1 MIPCKT
7 KLKTFITFLKF
18 KRASSQN
25 LNLVQLLDFLE
36 TVEDRF
42 LEIHGVLVSELKAK
56 IHDHFKITEI
66 ANNKAAF
73 NACLAKCLNRFL
85 VGALSVI
92 VKLQTSRRFVSSSS
106 SIGYD
111 AMRPRWGVEIS
122 ALWANH
128 LMVLQRYFFIQKNI
142 CNYHSFLTT
151 KMVLTSKWGR
161 ICGWQAF
168 ITELFW
174 T

>member
-56 IHDHFKITEI
+56 FYELFKIIE
-66 ANNKAAF
+66 KAT
-73 NACLAKCLNRFL
+73 KETPNRID
-85 VGALSVI
+85 S
-92 VKLQTSRRFVSSSS
+92 
-106 SIGYD
+106 
-111 AMRPRWGVEIS
+111 
-122 ALWANH
+122 
-128 LMVLQRYFFIQKNI
+128 
-142 CNYHSFLTT
+142 
-151 KMVLTSKWGR
+151 
-161 ICGWQAF
+161 
-168 ITELFW
+168 
-174 T
+174 

>member
-92 VKLQTSRRFVSSSS
+92 VKLQTSRRFISNSTLSPPLSASQFCSCRGKISSDSS
-106 SIGYD
+106 VTFYITASG
-111 AMRPRWGVEIS
+111 P
-122 ALWANH
+122 
-128 LMVLQRYFFIQKNI
+128 
-142 CNYHSFLTT
+142 
-151 KMVLTSKWGR
+151 LTSPLSHR
-161 ICGWQAF
+161 IINNRNRAGHEPSRSLKF
-168 ITELFW
+168 HNHGEGPF
-174 T
+174 

>member
-92 VKLQTSRRFVSSSS
+92 VKLQTSRRFVSSSTS
-106 SIGYD
+106 SPTSCCSVKSRLSVSSP
-111 AMRPRWGVEIS
+111 AVAWCWLSPNMIS
-122 ALWANH
+122 ATRISAVFSPSSWPEHSGHVCSANGT
-128 LMVLQRYFFIQKNI
+128 VI
-142 CNYHSFLTT
+142 
-151 KMVLTSKWGR
+151 
-161 ICGWQAF
+161 
-168 ITELFW
+168 
-174 T
+174 